1 MTKNLTNWFSSLKN
15 WPRWQA
21 AFVFFFL
28 LNVIK
33 FNSCHVRLSQRADST
48 CKGCRENLW
57 YKSYQ
62 LTENTLSQVKKCFL
76 ITLIPRARQDSNHCL
91 RKMTYL
97 DLPAVQPADPQSS
110 LSPLA
115 FPGLAAPPVVSL
127 AAWLQL
133 TCGIVHGK
141 HLIELPLGLQ
151 KAISPNQGPL
161 MPLTPRFH
169 THICLNLTCKHKT
182 KQHYLGWGLFNSL
195 HK

>member
-1 MTKNLTNWFSSLKN
+1 MC
-15 WPRWQA
+15 
-21 AFVFFFL
+21 
-28 LNVIK
+28 
-33 FNSCHVRLSQRADST
+33 SCH
-48 CKGCRENLW
+48 REQTAQAKVAGKNFW
-57 YKSYQ
+57 YKSCQ
-62 LTENTLSQVKKCFL
+62 LTENALSQVKKCFL

-97 DLPAVQPADPQSS
+97 DLPALQPADPQSS

-127 AAWLQL
+127 AAWLRL
-133 TCGIVHGK
+133 TCGIVHSK

-169 THICLNLTCKHKT
+169 TQVSTSASTSHANI
-182 KQHYLGWGLFNSL
+182 KQNSTTWAGVYLIHCTNRKKSFKVNSKRASSGLAESNG
-195 HK
+195 KPPETI